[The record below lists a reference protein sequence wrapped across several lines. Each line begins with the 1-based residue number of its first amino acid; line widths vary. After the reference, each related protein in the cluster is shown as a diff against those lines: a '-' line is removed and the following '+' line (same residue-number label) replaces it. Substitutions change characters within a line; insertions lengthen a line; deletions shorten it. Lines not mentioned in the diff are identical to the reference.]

1 MSKKSKKNK
10 VVVSTKKKDKLSPAV
25 SKKRK
30 AATSTTVQKEFIFN
44 KANYTFVFIGLAL
57 IALGMLLMMGGNMPD
72 ANTWDESLIYSK
84 RRTLLAPIIILAGLG
99 MQVYAIFKK

>member
-1 MSKKSKKNK
+1 MSKKNK
-10 VVVSTKKKDKLSPAV
+10 KKKIVVSTEKSSKLAPAV

-30 AATSTTVQKEFIFN
+30 ASSSTTVQQEFIFN

-72 ANTWDESLIYSK
+72 PNVWDENIIYST
-84 RRTLLAPIIILAGLG
+84 RRTLLAPIVILAGLG